1 MADFFRKIKKV
12 FHDPLYVYYKAKFV
26 LGRRYP
32 KVFSDKFFLE
42 GVYYLTFNKRLNL
55 KNPQTFNEK
64 LQWLKL
70 YNRRPEYTTM
80 VDKYAAKEYVAG
92 IIGEEHIIPTLGV
105 WDSFDEIDF
114 DALPDQFVL
123 KTTHDSGSVVVCRD
137 KSRLDKDKA
146 REILT
151 KSLDNDFYL
160 QGREWP
166 YKNVPRRIIA
176 EEFMVDESGFEL
188 KDYKYYC
195 FDGKAKFMYIVS
207 GRQTHDKVFHYY
219 DMDFNKIPMEWAAPV
234 SDKID
239 KQPPTFYKMKELAEK
254 LAQGQPHVRI
264 DFYDVN
270 GSIYFGEI
278 TFFGNNGFAHFKPEE
293 WDKKIGDWLKLPPKF
308 VGNNR

>member
-1 MADFFRKIKKV
+1 MGDFLRKIKKV

-32 KVFSDKFFLE
+32 KMFSDKFFLE

-80 VDKYAAKEYVAG
+80 VDKYAAKEYVAR

-114 DALPDQFVL
+114 DSLPDQFVL
-123 KTTHDSGSVVVCRD
+123 KTTHDNGRVVVCRD

-151 KSLDNDFYL
+151 KSLNNDFYL

-176 EEFMVDESGFEL
+176 EKFLIEEGGL
-188 KDYKYYC
+188 TDYKFTC
-195 FDGKAKFMYIVS
+195 FDGEVDNVMGCYERSSGETKFYFFDKDWNLLRLNRRGKQAPEGFTMPKPKNVERMFEIASILSKGHPYVRVDMY
-207 GRQTHDKVFHYY
+207 
-219 DMDFNKIPMEWAAPV
+219 N
-234 SDKID
+234 ID
-239 KQPPTFYKMKELAEK
+239 
-254 LAQGQPHVRI
+254 GH
-264 DFYDVN
+264 
-270 GSIYFGEI
+270 IYFGEL
-278 TFFGNNGFAHFKPEE
+278 TFFPDCGYDTNLLPETDKLFGERIKLNN
-293 WDKKIGDWLKLPPKF
+293 
-308 VGNNR
+308 

>member
-176 EEFMVDESGFEL
+176 EKYLQEAGGL
-188 KDYKYYC
+188 TDYKFTC
-195 FDGKAKFMYIVS
+195 FDGEVDNVMGCYERSSGVTKFYFFDKDWNLLRLNRRGKQAPEGFTMPKPKNVERMFEIASILSKGHPYVRVDMY
-207 GRQTHDKVFHYY
+207 
-219 DMDFNKIPMEWAAPV
+219 N
-234 SDKID
+234 ID
-239 KQPPTFYKMKELAEK
+239 
-254 LAQGQPHVRI
+254 GH
-264 DFYDVN
+264 
-270 GSIYFGEI
+270 IYFGEL
-278 TFFGNNGFAHFKPEE
+278 TFFPDCGYDTNLLPET
-293 WDKKIGDWLKLPPKF
+293 DNLFGGKIKLNKVDLK
-308 VGNNR
+308 